1 MGRKPFLG
9 LVGACL
15 ASMTFTG
22 CWDNCCLWDR
32 SPKKDTS
39 IPTTATTTSTGSR
52 STGSDMGW
60 RERPGATG
68 SISNNGVPTGSSV
81 AGGSSGGTSF
91 NGSGSVGSSSGSF
104 NAGAGAASSYPGSTP
119 TRGPADASGI
129 DRASYPGSSG
139 SDLNSGRSTQPV
151 NYNDSTTGAGTRP
164 TTSTLPPIVPTGS
177 PAVPRMDDL
186 PTGKSTRLPAIESV
200 PAAPTSGGGLPV
212 VPSPST
218 SSSAL
223 PPVPPTSSSAPLP
236 PPEPPPGSVPT
247 PSGAGSSDGL
257 PPIPSA
263 PSQSRFEQKPLPSSP
278 PALPRSGL
286 PSLPQNP
293 AVMQNN

>member
-15 ASMTFTG
+15 ASVTFTG

-39 IPTTATTTSTGSR
+39 IPSTATTTSTGSR

-60 RERPGATG
+60 RDNRPAAG
-68 SISNNGVPTGSSV
+68 SNTYNNGAPTGSSV
-81 AGGSSGGTSF
+81 AGGTSGGSSF
-91 NGSGSVGSSSGSF
+91 NGSGTAGSSGSF
-104 NAGAGAASSYPGSTP
+104 NAGAGAASSYPDSAP
-119 TRGPADASGI
+119 TRGPAGASGI
-129 DRASYPGSSG
+129 DRAAYPGTSG
-139 SDLNSGRSTQPV
+139 SDLNGGRSTQPV

-186 PTGKSTRLPAIESV
+186 PTGKSTRLPVIESA
-200 PAAPTSGGGLPV
+200 PAAPASGGGLPT

-223 PPVPPTSSSAPLP
+223 PPVSPASSSAALP
-236 PPEPPPGSVPT
+236 PPAPPLISDPAPA
-247 PSGAGSSDGL
+247 SGGSSDGL

-263 PSQSRFEQKPLPSSP
+263 PSQSRFEQRPLPSS
-278 PALPRSGL
+278 PALPRSGV
-286 PSLPQNP
+286 PSLPQSP